1 METTY
6 KVNSTIKD
14 WWMPVL
20 TGTALIILSLFM
32 IFRPAATFLGLAI
45 LFGWFIF
52 ISGGFNLAFAI
63 RNRKKFNGWIWYLL
77 FGLLEMI
84 VGAALLF
91 QPQLSAQALII
102 YLGFWLTFIAISRI
116 SFSFVL
122 KDMGT
127 KNWWWTLLGGI
138 LTLIFAFL
146 IIINPIVG
154 MFSAVYFV
162 SIPIFVAGVMAIS
175 FGFELKKMNKLIE
188 E

>member
-6 KVNSTIKD
+6 RVNGTIKD

-20 TGTALIILSLFM
+20 TGTALILLSLFM
-32 IFRPAATFLGLAI
+32 IFKPVATFIGLAV

-52 ISGGFNLAFAI
+52 ASGGFNFVFAI
-63 RNRKKFNGWIWYLL
+63 RSRKHFNGWIWYMM

-84 VGAALLF
+84 IGAALLF
-91 QPQLSAQALII
+91 QPELSAQALII
-102 YLGFWLTFIAISRI
+102 YLGFWLSFIGISRI

-122 KDMGT
+122 KDMGVS
-127 KNWWWTLLGGI
+127 NWWWTLLGGI

-146 IIINPIVG
+146 IIINPIIG

-162 SIPIFVAGVMAIS
+162 SIPIFVTGVLAIM
-175 FGFELKKMNKLIE
+175 FGMELKKINKLITE
-188 E
+188 